1 MIAVKKSFDIRQNNW
16 RETRLESSQRSNLS
30 LRNQPQNYFIPVY
43 QNPLHRTRS
52 GPPTA
57 PIPSPP
63 FHATALAPQR
73 AEHSQNSGFQMPLSN
88 QRQSRFSNTSR
99 AMSKNILK
107 ENNPANDGQLLCY
120 YKRGD
125 QRTSVRVCKRETY
138 SLNSGR
144 DSASELAITES
155 GILSTS

>member
-1 MIAVKKSFDIRQNNW
+1 MAGNAIGIKSAKQPIA
-16 RETRLESSQRSNLS
+16 SQ
-30 LRNQPQNYFIPVY
+30 
-43 QNPLHRTRS
+43 
-52 GPPTA
+52 PTA
-57 PIPSPP
+57 ELFYSSVPESFAPNEIRTTNSAYSEPTIPCHRFGS
-63 FHATALAPQR
+63 ATSR
-73 AEHSQNSGFQMPLSN
+73 TFSNSGFQMPLSN